1 VSLRDRSPQRVRA
14 ILTSAIL
21 AVAAVSVVFAQT
33 PAGERILR
41 YGFSSTLLEDVNT
54 NDALAA
60 STVWVRA
67 VGRVAGV
74 YDDVQATAFPDLASL
89 VRASDTTDLFA
100 LSTTDYLSIERTLAA
115 DPCMVYVSNGVVDVE
130 YVLIAKAGSSSLAS
144 FRGQRFL
151 STTAAGPRAIGDQWL
166 DVLLMEAGLPERS
179 RFWPDAKQVQ
189 KGSQAVNQLYFGQAD
204 VAMVTRSA
212 FDTSAEMNPD
222 VARKLTVVAR
232 SPRLL
237 PGLICARRSM
247 PQDTKRRYIETATTI
262 HERTQFKQTFVVLH
276 MNRLAVWDPHYLDT
290 ARAIVAQR
298 EVLRRKVSAK

>member
-1 VSLRDRSPQRVRA
+1 MPLRSRGLLVGLLLMA
-14 ILTSAIL
+14 AT
-21 AVAAVSVVFAQT
+21 AAVLAGQA
-33 PAGERILR
+33 PASDRILR
-41 YGFSSTLLEDVNT
+41 FGFSATLLEDINT

-74 YDDVQATAFPDLASL
+74 YDDAQATAFSDLASL
-89 VRASDTTDLFA
+89 VKAADSTDLFA
-100 LSTTDYLSIERTLAA
+100 LSTNDYLSVERTLPA
-115 DPCMVYVSNGVVDVE
+115 DPCMVYVSNGLVDVE
-130 YVLIAKAGSSSLAS
+130 HVLLAKTGSTSLAS
-144 FRGQRFL
+144 LRGQRFL
-151 STTAAGPRAIGDQWL
+151 STTASGPRTIGEQWL

-179 RFWPDAKQVQ
+179 RFWPDTKLVQ
-189 KGSQAVNQLYFGQAD
+189 KGSQAVNQLYFGQAE

-212 FDTSAEMNPD
+212 FDTSVEMNPD
-222 VARKLTVVAR
+222 VGRKLTVIAR

-247 PQDTKRRYIETATTI
+247 PPDTKRRYIETATTI

-276 MNRLAVWDPHYLDT
+276 MNRLAVWDAHFLDT

-298 EVLRRKVSAK
+298 EVLRRKAPAR